1 MTPAELGPSDP
12 GPSNAGADAVA
23 DARSG
28 GGPEAGEEVDVVVL
42 GLGPGGEDVA
52 GRLAEAGLQVLA
64 VDHALVGGECPYWG
78 CVPTKMMIRAA
89 GALAEARRVAG
100 LAGTVGSV
108 VPDWSL
114 VADRIRDQATDDW
127 DDRVAVERLQ
137 GKGARVVH
145 GHGRLVRPGEVEVE
159 GARWTARR
167 GVVVATG
174 SAPAVPPIEG
184 LGDVEYWTNHGF
196 VEARDLPSSMV
207 VLGGGTVGCELAQVA
222 ARFGVRVVVVE
233 MAPRL
238 LAAEEP
244 RSSDLARHALEADGV
259 EVRTGVGAVAVEGG
273 GPGGAVK
280 VRLADGVVLS
290 ADRLLVASGR
300 RIDVV
305 AAGLDSVGV
314 DPKAKAVPTDEW
326 CRVADGVWALGDLL
340 GHGAFTHMSMFE
352 ADVVV
357 RDVLG
362 QGGAPA
368 TYHAVPRVTF
378 LDPEIGSVG
387 LTEQAAREQYPRVRV
402 GTVDIAGVSR
412 GWIHGPGA
420 EGFICVVE
428 DADRGVL
435 VGATSAGPAG
445 GEVLGLLALAVQ
457 ARVPVATL
465 LSMPY
470 AYPTFHRG
478 IESALRALA

>member
-1 MTPAELGPSDP
+1 MTSAQPGSSD
-12 GPSNAGADAVA
+12 AAADPQA
-23 DARSG
+23 
-28 GGPEAGEEVDVVVL
+28 EAGVEVDVVVL
-42 GLGPGGEDVA
+42 GLGPGGENVA
-52 GRLAEAGLQVLA
+52 GRLAEAGLRVLA

-78 CVPTKMMIRAA
+78 CVPTKMMTRAA
-89 GALAEARRVAG
+89 GALAEARRVAEV
-100 LAGTVGSV
+100 AGSVGKV

-114 VADRIRDQATDDW
+114 VATRIREQATDDW

-137 GKGARVVH
+137 GKGAQVLH
-145 GHGRLVRPGEVEVE
+145 GHGRLVGPGQVDVD
-159 GARWTARR
+159 GTRWTARR
-167 GVVVATG
+167 GVVVGTG
-174 SAPAVPPIEG
+174 SAPAVPPVEG
-184 LGDVEYWTNHGF
+184 IGDVDYWTNHGF
-196 VEARDLPSSMV
+196 VEAQELPASLA
-207 VLGGGTVGCELAQVA
+207 VLGGGAIGVELAQVA

-233 MAPRL
+233 KAPRL
-238 LAAEEP
+238 LPPEEP
-244 RSSDLARHALEADGV
+244 RSSELARRALEADGV
-259 EVRTGVGAVAVEGG
+259 EVRTGVGAVAVEAE

-280 VRLADGVVLS
+280 VRLEDGVVLS

-300 RIDVV
+300 RIDVP
-305 AAGLDSVGV
+305 AAGLDAVGV
-314 DPKAKAVPTDEW
+314 DPKARAVPVDEW
-326 CRVADGVWALGDLL
+326 CRVTDGVWAIGDLT

-357 RDVLG
+357 RDILG

-387 LTEQAAREQYPRVRV
+387 LTEQQARERYARIRV
-402 GTVDIAGVSR
+402 GTVDIAAVSR
-412 GWIHGPGA
+412 GWIHGPGG
-420 EGFICVVE
+420 EGFITVIE

-445 GEVLGLLALAVQ
+445 GEVLGLLAVAVHAQ
-457 ARVPVATL
+457 VPVATL